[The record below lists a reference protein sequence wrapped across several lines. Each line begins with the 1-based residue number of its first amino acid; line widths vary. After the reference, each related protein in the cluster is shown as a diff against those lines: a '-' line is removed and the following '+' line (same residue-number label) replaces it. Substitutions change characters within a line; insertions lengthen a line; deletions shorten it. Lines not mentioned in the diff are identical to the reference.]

1 TLANRYSE
9 DITTV
14 ERGGALGGLNP
25 SYLLEWPRV
34 IDALA
39 ATRTGES
46 SRVVETEYGFH
57 VFYRSPPPPRQSVS
71 GSRIVIG
78 HDQAQFLRALSGEKL
93 PSRTRENAL
102 ALARDVYRQ
111 AAAQPDRFGELAAR
125 YSEHPDAL
133 VGGDFGTWSTWEPS
147 DYPKQLDV
155 LAGLA
160 VGEVSPPF
168 ETLFGWEIMMRT
180 PNRERVELAMTAV
193 DIPFDVSSEPAEG
206 GTSAAAALAQ
216 ASEFAG
222 ILREQPERFQELQH
236 RGCCEYVV
244 QWAEGRG
251 PPELMAILKSLQPGQ
266 IAPRAVRLGLSYIVP
281 KRVAAKPPQAS
292 VIAQFELPAP
302 SEPDLPYLF
311 NSSQLDFLAAPLATI
326 ADQTITELGLS
337 VLTSDRLRQL
347 QQTFLTTDIPGSDAR
362 QAAVE
367 ALRRGTTELLGEDA
381 AARYLAI
388 TKRRFSEALLQEAV
402 R

>member
-1 TLANRYSE
+1 
-9 DITTV
+9 
-14 ERGGALGGLNP
+14 
-25 SYLLEWPRV
+25 
-34 IDALA
+34 
-39 ATRTGES
+39 
-46 SRVVETEYGFH
+46 
-57 VFYRSPPPPRQSVS
+57 
-71 GSRIVIG
+71 
-78 HDQAQFLRALSGEKL
+78 
-93 PSRTRENAL
+93 
-102 ALARDVYRQ
+102 
-111 AAAQPDRFGELAAR
+111 
-125 YSEHPDAL
+125 
-133 VGGDFGTWSTWEPS
+133 
-147 DYPKQLDV
+147 
-155 LAGLA
+155 
-160 VGEVSPPF
+160 
-168 ETLFGWEIMMRT
+168 
-180 PNRERVELAMTAV
+180 
-193 DIPFDVSSEPAEG
+193 
-206 GTSAAAALAQ
+206 
-216 ASEFAG
+216 
-222 ILREQPERFQELQH
+222 
-236 RGCCEYVV
+236 
-244 QWAEGRG
+244 
-251 PPELMAILKSLQPGQ
+251 MAILKSLQPGQ